1 MREYLDQR
9 EGRIKGRREKRKHAR
24 VARTRRQ
31 VLRYGFLVSLMFIG
45 IAGFIRVSWSVVD
58 PETDIKVFGNSVV
71 TAKQVR
77 HSLLPFLHKPIYSL
91 DPKALE
97 AKLQTLPDVQKAFV
111 RRYLFPRPH
120 LVVDVMEEFPWAT
133 FSPAPD
139 QPATAVISQTG
150 RMVPIA
156 QFPSVPQ
163 PALKIY
169 GTSHTHFSENEVAL
183 WANWVN
189 FISTQTATAVDY
201 VDLRK
206 PSDIQVHCGDLHL
219 RLGSADSL
227 LSKRLA
233 RLPSVLPIL
242 ANLTKENIE
251 YVDLS
256 LDSNVPLKVSK
267 EPKKQ
272 VLNIPASVVT
282 SASAPSVERSVRAST
297 VTHGVNSNAGSE
309 VGNSSI
315 AGTGTP
321 PM

>member
-24 VARTRRQ
+24 VSRTRRQ
-31 VLRYGFLVSLMFIG
+31 FLRYGFLVSLMFIG

-58 PETDIKVFGNSVV
+58 PESDIKVFGNSVV
-71 TAKQVR
+71 TAGQVR
-77 HSLLPFLHKPIYSL
+77 HALLPFLHKPIYTL

-97 AKLQTLPDVQKAFV
+97 AKLQSLPDVQKAYV

-120 LVVDVMEEFPWAT
+120 LVVNVMEEFPWAT
-133 FSPAPD
+133 FSPGPD
-139 QPATAVISQTG
+139 QPASAVISQTG

-163 PALKIY
+163 PPLKIY
-169 GTSHTHFSENEVAL
+169 GTTHTHFNESEVAL

-189 FISTQTATAVDY
+189 FISTQTATPVDY

-206 PSDIQVHCGDLHL
+206 TTDIQVHSGDLHL

-227 LSKRLA
+227 LSKRLS
-233 RLPSVLPIL
+233 RLPSVLPVL

-267 EPKKQ
+267 EPKKT
-272 VLNIPASVVT
+272 VLNIPASAVT
-282 SASAPSVERSVRAST
+282 SASAPSVERSMRAST
-297 VTHGVNSNAGSE
+297 ATHGVTANPAE
-309 VGNSSI
+309 PSSI
-315 AGTGTP
+315 AGTGSA